1 MCVLIAQKEREPG
14 TEATAVCLYTR
25 PYDNVV
31 CLYLQVDKQQEQIR
45 QLERRL
51 KQSVSEQ
58 EHLGEHNTLL
68 TTEIDKYGTSNCA
81 NQGILKLY
89 IHCRCPNPYISP
101 YIVGQLRTPWD
112 IPNCNIL

>member
-14 TEATAVCLYTR
+14 IESTAVCLYTR
-25 PYDNVV
+25 PCDDVV

-51 KQSVSEQ
+51 KQSISEQ

-68 TTEIDKYGTSNCA
+68 TTEIDKYGTSNSA
-81 NQGILKLY
+81 NQGTLNLY
-89 IHCRCPNPYISP
+89 MHCRSPNTLWDSSGHPRTSP
-101 YIVGQLRTPWD
+101 TVVLYM
-112 IPNCNIL
+112 